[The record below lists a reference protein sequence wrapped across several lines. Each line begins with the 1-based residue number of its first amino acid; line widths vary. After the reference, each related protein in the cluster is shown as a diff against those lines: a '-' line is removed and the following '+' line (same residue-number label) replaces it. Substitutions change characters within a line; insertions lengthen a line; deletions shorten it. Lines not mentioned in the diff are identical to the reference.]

1 MNVSPAITRAE
12 RNAWER
18 DESALVKGAQAEPAA
33 FSPIYDHYLVP
44 VYRYLRA
51 RSDSDEDAE
60 DLTQQV
66 FLKAL
71 DALPHY
77 RERGIPF
84 SAWLFRIARNVATD
98 AHRRRKI
105 TVSWDFLPEA
115 LHPNQRSDL
124 EDVVLQREDLERLRV
139 LLAALNT
146 GQREILSLRFVAGL
160 TAREIGVVL
169 DTSEAAIHKRLHRTL
184 RILQEQY
191 DVG

>member
-1 MNVSPAITRAE
+1 MNVIPAITWTE
-12 RNAWER
+12 RSAWER
-18 DESALVKGAQAEPAA
+18 DESALVKGAQVEPAA

-51 RSDSDEDAE
+51 RSDNDEDAE

-71 DALPHY
+71 DALPRY

-115 LHPNQRSDL
+115 LHPNQRPGL
-124 EDVVLQREDLERLRV
+124 EDVVLEHEDLDRLRV
-139 LLAALNT
+139 LLTSLKADEC
-146 GQREILSLRFVAGL
+146 EILNLRFVAGL
-160 TAREIGVVL
+160 SAREIAVVVGK
-169 DTSEAAIHKRLHRTL
+169 SEAAVHKRLRRTL
-184 RILQEQY
+184 RTLQEKY